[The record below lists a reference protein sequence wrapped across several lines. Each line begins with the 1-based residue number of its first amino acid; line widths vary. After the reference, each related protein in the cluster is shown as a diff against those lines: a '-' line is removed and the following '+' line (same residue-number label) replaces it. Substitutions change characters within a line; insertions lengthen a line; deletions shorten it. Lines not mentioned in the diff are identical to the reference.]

1 MGTPSKTLKGTD
13 FAELWANSSAELRA
27 NSSAELW
34 ENSSAELWENSSA
47 VLRENSSAVLRAN
60 SSAVLWAN
68 SSAVLRENSS
78 AVLREN
84 SSAVLKSPTAV
95 VWLMPGFT
103 GKVTGRGHIIRV
115 KNPTSIA
122 QWAKRND
129 ATIKAGRLLV
139 GKALDADLK
148 SPHGTAYIPGTTVTA
163 PDWDKGQ
170 TECGGGLHACSTP
183 HESKMRYLTNAKR
196 FVVLSVA
203 VADCRKPQ
211 ATDQMP
217 DKIKFRT
224 AKVLYECDEDGKKI
238 EIKKESRP

>member
-13 FAELWANSSAELRA
+13 FAELWANSSAELWENSSAELWA

-47 VLRENSSAVLRAN
+47 VLRENSSAE
-60 SSAVLWAN
+60 LWAN
-68 SSAVLRENSS
+68 SSAE
-78 AVLREN
+78 LREN